1 MQHKLAW
8 CRHQTSLR
16 SDVFPVDPLRSLSY
30 RPCRSIA
37 AQQVA
42 RADAYDNRA
51 EYFRRARAAQ
61 LHSLG
66 MHKESNTVLQR
77 IPNWLLYPLRVLAVF
92 LALATLI
99 GFVWFLGHHRFQTV
113 FYFFASLAALL
124 TFAFLSRREISS
136 SAKGFVLS
144 LAALAILATIPQL
157 YLDLTLVNG
166 PDYGGFTVRLIEV
179 GIFIAMAIETVTLSN
194 KGKHA

>member
-1 MQHKLAW
+1 MPKQI
-8 CRHQTSLR
+8 T
-16 SDVFPVDPLRSLSY
+16 
-30 RPCRSIA
+30 
-37 AQQVA
+37 
-42 RADAYDNRA
+42 
-51 EYFRRARAAQ
+51 
-61 LHSLG
+61 
-66 MHKESNTVLQR
+66 
-77 IPNWLLYPLRVLAVF
+77 NWVLYPLRALAVF

-99 GFVWFLGHHRFQTV
+99 GFVWFLGQHRALTV
-113 FYFFASLAALL
+113 VYFLVSLAALL
-124 TFAFLSRREISS
+124 TFTFLPRREISS

-179 GIFIAMAIETVTLSN
+179 GIFIAMAIEAVTLSN